1 MDSFFTASKV
11 LWFLAVPSNLLLIL
25 AILGLVLMALRW
37 SRLGTGLILT
47 AVLGWLVL
55 GFSPAAFHILSPLEE
70 RFPLFR
76 DDGTPVTGIIMLGG
90 SEKPDIGNARGVPSF
105 GEAGERPIA
114 FAALSRRY
122 PDARLA
128 FVGGSGRLFPE
139 GDAVEAHMIRMS
151 LPDLGIPEARVVFE
165 EKSRNTAE
173 NAELA
178 KALLQPK
185 PGERWLLVTS
195 AWHMP
200 RAVGSFRKAGFDVVA
215 YPVDFQTVGPD
226 RLNEPFARAAEGLDK
241 TDMGAREWI
250 GLLAYYL
257 SGKTSALFPAP

>member
-11 LWFLAVPSNLLLIL
+11 LWFLAVPSNLLVIL
-25 AILGLVLMALRW
+25 AVLGLVLLAVR
-37 SRLGTGLILT
+37 RRGLGIGLMVT
-47 AVLGWLVL
+47 AVAGWLVF
-55 GFSPAAFHILSPLEE
+55 GFSPAALYMLSPLEE
-70 RFPLFR
+70 RFPLFK

-90 SEKPDIGNARGVPSF
+90 SERPEIGNARGVPTF

-122 PDARLA
+122 PQARLA
-128 FVGGSGRLFPE
+128 FVGGSGLLFPS

-151 LPDLGIPEARVVFE
+151 LPDLGIPEARVEFE
-165 EKSRNTAE
+165 PKSRNTAE
-173 NAELA
+173 NAEFA

-200 RAVGSFRKAGFDVVA
+200 RAVGCFRKVGFDVVP
-215 YPVDFQTVGPD
+215 YPVDFQTAGPD
-226 RLNEPFARAAEGLDK
+226 RLDQPFSRAADGLDK
-241 TDMGAREWI
+241 TDTGVREWI
-250 GLLAYYL
+250 GLVAYYL